1 MIVIMRQHASEDEI
15 QGVVRLVENAGL
27 KLHIS
32 RGEERT
38 IVGLI
43 GDVRRLDPDTIAF
56 LPGVERV
63 VRILQPFKLASRE
76 FMPSHRPIPVGDV
89 LFGSEEVPVI
99 AGPCAVESEE
109 SMLRI
114 ASFVAHAGAAVLRG
128 GAFKPRTSPYSFQ
141 GLGEPGLHIL
151 AKARELTGLPVIT
164 EIVSPQDVELV
175 AAYADVLQIGSRN
188 MLNYALLHEVG
199 RQPKPVILKRGMMS
213 SVEEWLMAAEY
224 ILSAGNQEVILCE
237 RGIRTFE
244 TSTRNT
250 LDLSAVAVAKKL
262 SHLPVIVDPSHATG
276 RSDMV
281 IPMALAAVACGADG
295 LMVEVHDDPA
305 SALSDG
311 PQALKPEA
319 FADMMSRLEPVARA
333 VSRSIAAPRARK
345 TTASRD
351 RMAEHADKLGDAGT
365 LWKASGEGE

>member
-1 MIVIMRQHASEDEI
+1 MVVVMRQNATEDEI
-15 QGVVRLVENAGL
+15 QGVMRVAQNAGL
-27 KLHIS
+27 QVHIS
-32 RGEERT
+32 KGEERT

-43 GDVRRLDPDTIAF
+43 GDVRRLDPDTVAF

-76 FMPSHRPIPVGDV
+76 FMQMRSRVSVGGV
-89 LFGSEEVPVI
+89 VFGGDSEEVPVI

-114 ASFVAHAGAAVLRG
+114 ARLVADAGATVLRG

-141 GLGEPGLHIL
+141 GLGEPGLRIL
-151 AKARELTGLPVIT
+151 AKAREQTGLPVVT
-164 EIVSPQDVELV
+164 EVVSPQDVELV
-175 AAYADVLQIGSRN
+175 GAYADALQIGSRN
-188 MLNYALLHEVG
+188 MHNYALLHEVG
-199 RQPKPVILKRGMMS
+199 RQPKPVVLKRGMMS
-213 SVEEWLMAAEY
+213 SIDEWLMAAEY
-224 ILSAGNQEVILCE
+224 ILSAGNSNVILCE

-250 LDLSAVAVAKKL
+250 LDLSAVAVVKKL

-276 RSDMV
+276 RADMV
-281 IPMALAAVACGADG
+281 VPMAMAAVACGADG

-311 PQALKPEA
+311 PQSLTPGAFASMMRSLKPVAEA
-319 FADMMSRLEPVARA
+319 VGRRIALPPACEASPRREAAGEP
-333 VSRSIAAPRARK
+333 
-345 TTASRD
+345 
-351 RMAEHADKLGDAGT
+351 
-365 LWKASGEGE
+365 